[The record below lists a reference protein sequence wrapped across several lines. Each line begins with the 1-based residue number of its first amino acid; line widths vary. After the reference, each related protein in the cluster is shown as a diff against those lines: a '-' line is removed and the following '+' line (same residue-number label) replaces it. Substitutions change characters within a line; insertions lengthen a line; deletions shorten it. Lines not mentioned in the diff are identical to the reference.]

1 MKFKFDAKLDY
12 QLDAISSVVD
22 LFEGFPSA
30 GSLTNIDLGSHEYMG
45 VQQNELG
52 IGHGEITNPDAVLA
66 NLHKIQEQNFIDKSK
81 QLIAPD
87 DEYSFPNFSVEME
100 TGTGKT
106 YVFLRTI
113 FELNKAYGC
122 LLYTSPSPRD

>member
-30 GSLTNIDLGSHEYMG
+30 GSLTDIDLGSHEYMG

-87 DEYSFPNFSVEME
+87 DEYSFPNFSGILLKRLDIDNHDLNFFVASKIAQR
-100 TGTGKT
+100 GN
-106 YVFLRTI
+106 VF
-113 FELNKAYGC
+113 
-122 LLYTSPSPRD
+122 